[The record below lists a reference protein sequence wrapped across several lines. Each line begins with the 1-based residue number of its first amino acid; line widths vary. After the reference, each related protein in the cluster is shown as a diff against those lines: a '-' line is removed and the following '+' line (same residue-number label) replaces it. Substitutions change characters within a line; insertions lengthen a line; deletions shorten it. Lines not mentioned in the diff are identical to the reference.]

1 MFLQRCRLAMPL
13 TCALLLALPAG
24 AHAAYPGTNGKLAF
38 ANDSTGTFD
47 IYSVSPLGSPL
58 PPTPLTHSP
67 ALESEPA
74 WSPDGSQI
82 AFSFVSGGFGNVFVM
97 NADGTGARNVTNQVD
112 SFNTKPTWSPDG
124 SKIAFYS
131 DRNDGD
137 NEIYVV
143 NADGSGPQKNLTN
156 APTTGD
162 FGPAWSPDGSKIAFT
177 RVSGNAADIFVMNAA
192 DGSSQVNR
200 TTFDSAGHDQPTWS
214 PDGSKIAFRHSV
226 DFDSEIY
233 VINADGSGTPR
244 DLTHSPEPDQSP
256 SWSPDG
262 SKIAF
267 ASFRSGGEE
276 IWLMDADGANPTQF
290 TANLSRD
297 NYPDW
302 QPRAANSASITVRNA
317 ERPSTAGGTFDLKV
331 NNTVV
336 RAAAGHGDSGT
347 DSVSPG
353 VYLVGEAASGGT
365 SLDDF
370 ASSYAC
376 TRNGHADVSGPG
388 SFIDVAVAF
397 GDTEVCTVTNTLG
410 ARTPAGSNIAATPV
424 DVSTG
429 DFPVSILFGFVGSA
443 GVTTLES
450 SATGPSPPAGF
461 DVDGS
466 YYHLESTAEFAA
478 AEVCFPYTGT
488 PPSIV
493 HWVAGTPEILLT
505 TRITSTAV
513 CAEVDSFSPFAL
525 ARPTGDD
532 TDAPDVTCGSA
543 DGAWHGD
550 NVAIG
555 CTATDAGSGVAE
567 ADAAFALT
575 TSVAAGTEDAS
586 AQTGSRQV
594 CDLAGNCAPAGPIG
608 GNKIDRKA
616 PKLALPAGKTVDAT
630 SAAGAVVSYTV
641 TAADGADPHP
651 VVHCAPASGATF
663 KIGSNTVAC
672 TATDHVGNTDRGSF
686 TVTVRDA
693 KEQIDRLISE
703 VVAASKLPPAVKTQL
718 LAQMRAALARFDPGK
733 PVQRKAMCDALGT
746 FAAAVRLLSGHG
758 ITPAQATQWIADA
771 NRIRA
776 VIGCGTR

>member
-1 MFLQRCRLAMPL
+1 MPL
-13 TCALLLALPAG
+13 TCALLLALPAV
-24 AHAAYPGTNGKLAF
+24 AAAAYRGTNGKLAF

-47 IYSVSPLGSPL
+47 IYSVSSTGSTL
-58 PPTPLTHSP
+58 PPTPLTHSS

-97 NADGTGARNVTNQVD
+97 NADGTGVRNVTNQVD

-131 DRNDGD
+131 SRDGD

-143 NADGSGPQKNLTN
+143 RADGSGPQTNLTN
-156 APTTGD
+156 AHASED
-162 FGPAWSPDGSKIAFT
+162 FGPAWSPDGDKIAFT
-177 RVSGNAADIFVMNAA
+177 RSSGGATDVYVMNA
-192 DGSSQVNR
+192 DGSSQVSR
-200 TTFDSAGHDQPTWS
+200 TSFDSAGHDQPAWS
-214 PDGSKIAFRHSV
+214 PDGNKIAFRHSTDV
-226 DFDSEIY
+226 DSEIY
-233 VINADGSGTPR
+233 VIDADGSGTPQ
-244 DLTHSPEPDQSP
+244 DLTHHAEFDQSP
-256 SWSPDG
+256 AWSPDG
-262 SKIAF
+262 SRIAF

-276 IWLMDADGANPTQF
+276 IWLMDADGGNPTQY
-290 TANLSRD
+290 TANLARD

-302 QPRAANSASITVRNA
+302 QPLAANSATVTVRNA
-317 ERPSTAGGTFDLKV
+317 ERPSTAGGAFDLKV
-331 NNTVV
+331 NTTVV
-336 RAAAGHGDSGT
+336 RSAAGHGDQGT
-347 DSVSPG
+347 DTVGPG
-353 VYLVGEAASGGT
+353 VYLVSEAASGAT
-365 SLDDF
+365 SLDDY
-370 ASSYAC
+370 ATSYSC
-376 TRNGHADVSGPG
+376 TKNGHPDVSGPG
-388 SFIDVAVAF
+388 ISIEVAVAF
-397 GDTEVCTVTNTLG
+397 GDAEVCTVTNTLG
-410 ARTPAGSNIAATPV
+410 ARTPFGSNVAATPI

-450 SATGPSPPAGF
+450 SATGPNPPAGF

-505 TRITSTAV
+505 TRHTSTLV

-525 ARPTGDD
+525 ARPSGGDD

-543 DGAWHGD
+543 DGDWHGD
-550 NVAIG
+550 NVAIH
-555 CTATDAGSGVAE
+555 CTATDTGSGVAD
-567 ADAAFALT
+567 ADAEFSLA
-575 TSVAAGTEDAS
+575 TSVPAGTEDAN

-616 PKLALPAGKTVDAT
+616 PMLALPAAKTVDAT
-630 SAAGAVVSYTV
+630 SAAGAAVSYTV
-641 TAADGADPHP
+641 TATDGADPHP
-651 VVHCAPASGATF
+651 AVHCAPASGTTF
-663 KIGSNTVAC
+663 AIGSTAVAC
-672 TATDHVGNTDRGSF
+672 TATDHVGNTDHGSF
-686 TVTVRDA
+686 AVTVRGA

-718 LAQMRAALARFDPGK
+718 LAQMRAALARFDPSSSARRCATRWPRSPRRCGCS
-733 PVQRKAMCDALGT
+733 PATASPR
-746 FAAAVRLLSGHG
+746 RRRPSGSP
-758 ITPAQATQWIADA
+758 TPTASAP
-771 NRIRA
+771 
-776 VIGCGTR
+776 